1 MRNIEERVLT
11 RVEKWFA
18 FIKKNLKSEE
28 IICSIELEEIDHMAI
43 FLASALHGKKWV
55 SLNTRLS
62 KNDILLQL
70 QQIPI
75 SVYVS
80 NKDLALP
87 GYRALIC
94 DEHIDPTSINYTIDS
109 SKDCLLVFTS
119 GSSGTPKAVV
129 HSFSSLIASAEA
141 TNKFYGICK
150 SDVWLL
156 SLGLFHIAG
165 IMIFM
170 RMLLKMAAIELLD
183 DSLSEKINEKRSNIV
198 SLVPTQIARL
208 IESNTD
214 LSHLK
219 LLIVGGAKAEDWLIK
234 RFIELS
240 LPVSISYGSSETC
253 AQISATRI
261 LNFDGSCG
269 EILDNREVIISK
281 SSNLMVKGQALFSG
295 YYVNKKF
302 IDPKIFGYFETSDI
316 AEIVDGRLF
325 VKGRSD
331 RVFHLEGKYIPEI
344 IERNFKSFE
353 VRFTDYSKTRQG
365 VW

>member
-1 MRNIEERVLT
+1 
-11 RVEKWFA
+11 
-18 FIKKNLKSEE
+18 
-28 IICSIELEEIDHMAI
+28 
-43 FLASALHGKKWV
+43 
-55 SLNTRLS
+55 
-62 KNDILLQL
+62 
-70 QQIPI
+70 
-75 SVYVS
+75 
-80 NKDLALP
+80 
-87 GYRALIC
+87 
-94 DEHIDPTSINYTIDS
+94 
-109 SKDCLLVFTS
+109 
-119 GSSGTPKAVV
+119 
-129 HSFSSLIASAEA
+129 
-141 TNKFYGICK
+141 
-150 SDVWLL
+150 
-156 SLGLFHIAG
+156 
-165 IMIFM
+165 MIHY
-170 RMLLKMAAIELLD
+170 
-183 DSLSEKINEKRSNIV
+183 SEKINEKRSNIV

-331 RVFHLEGKYIPEI
+331 RVFQFGGENISPEI
-344 IERNFKSFE
+344 IERELKSFE

>member
-1 MRNIEERVLT
+1 MKQLDIRSLLDNNQVFVIEGHCEISRKEFLT

-119 GSSGTPKAVV
+119 GSSGIQRPLFIVLVV
-129 HSFSSLIASAEA
+129 
-141 TNKFYGICK
+141 
-150 SDVWLL
+150 
-156 SLGLFHIAG
+156 
-165 IMIFM
+165 
-170 RMLLKMAAIELLD
+170 
-183 DSLSEKINEKRSNIV
+183 
-198 SLVPTQIARL
+198 
-208 IESNTD
+208 
-214 LSHLK
+214 
-219 LLIVGGAKAEDWLIK
+219 
-234 RFIELS
+234 
-240 LPVSISYGSSETC
+240 
-253 AQISATRI
+253 
-261 LNFDGSCG
+261 
-269 EILDNREVIISK
+269 
-281 SSNLMVKGQALFSG
+281 
-295 YYVNKKF
+295 
-302 IDPKIFGYFETSDI
+302 
-316 AEIVDGRLF
+316 
-325 VKGRSD
+325 
-331 RVFHLEGKYIPEI
+331 
-344 IERNFKSFE
+344 
-353 VRFTDYSKTRQG
+353 
-365 VW
+365 